1 MQFQPE
7 ILLQDLWQE
16 SLLQALQLHLESY
29 FTGFQSLWGQAS
41 GNPSVCTSNI
51 KGLKTKAF

>member
-16 SLLQALQLHLESY
+16 SLLQALQIRFESY
-29 FTGFQSLWGQAS
+29 LAGFQALWGESS